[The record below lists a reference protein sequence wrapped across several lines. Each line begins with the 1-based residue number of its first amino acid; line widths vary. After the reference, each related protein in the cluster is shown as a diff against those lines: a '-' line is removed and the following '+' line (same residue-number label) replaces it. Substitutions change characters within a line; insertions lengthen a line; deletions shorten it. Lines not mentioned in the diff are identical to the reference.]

1 MPQAQDGPIQL
12 PKPLTRCAHASSR
25 LRLLAR
31 VSSSPC
37 GSAEGLAPYG
47 ARVLSAWPDGS
58 LHRWLLFLGRA
69 SSLRAFLS
77 HAELPSLVFND
88 MSWAHTHRAEL
99 SYQVRQ
105 SLSGMSKPLAELQE
119 LGFQPVCGE
128 KEYCGWGR
136 ARYEGEAPG
145 GRACGLS
152 ACQQR
157 RGVGAVGGG
166 HLYAAAHYEDG
177 PALGLSPVVGAQV
190 LMSAG
195 PSAECRVGQAR
206 SIRRAEVLRLPGTW
220 GAEYRGG

>member
-25 LRLLAR
+25 LRLLAL

-119 LGFQPVCGE
+119 LGFQPVAGRGSIAVGAGRVTRV
-128 KEYCGWGR
+128 KPLGDGR
-136 ARYEGEAPG
+136 AGCPLARKGVVLARWEEGIYMQPPTMRTG
-145 GRACGLS
+145 LLSDYRQLS
-152 ACQQR
+152 APRC
-157 RGVGAVGGG
+157 
-166 HLYAAAHYEDG
+166 
-177 PALGLSPVVGAQV
+177 
-190 LMSAG
+190 
-195 PSAECRVGQAR
+195 
-206 SIRRAEVLRLPGTW
+206 
-220 GAEYRGG
+220 